1 MDIDFLRDFTVIAQQ
16 ENMTL
21 AADILNI
28 SPSALSNNL
37 HKLEAELGC
46 QLFTRTSKGIR
57 LNDSGR
63 YFLEWVRKNGD
74 FQEKTL
80 KKLEDSTKIRGTL
93 KIGAAV
99 ETDTLFI
106 FLAAFQKRYP
116 EIRLEVYSGKPTQEQ
131 LLLTDLDAFVLPE
144 QDKTLPGVLLGRR
157 NALYVLMRRDH
168 LLAQRKSLSL
178 ENLREEPFVFC
189 ANDSK
194 VDWIYDYC
202 RDHGFQ
208 PKVQILCENL
218 NRSIDVIAN
227 SHILAL
233 GYNTMRMLRESIRDI
248 TAVPLETDETIEQH
262 LFLAW
267 REQPLNPLAN
277 LLSEFA
283 REFDEQGR
291 DAFI

>member
-144 QDKTLPGVLLGRR
+144 KPFRVCFWGGAMLCMCLCGGITSWRSARACRWKTCGR
-157 NALYVLMRRDH
+157 
-168 LLAQRKSLSL
+168 S
-178 ENLREEPFVFC
+178 P
-189 ANDSK
+189 
-194 VDWIYDYC
+194 
-202 RDHGFQ
+202 
-208 PKVQILCENL
+208 LCSAPTTA
-218 NRSIDVIAN
+218 RWTGSMTIA
-227 SHILAL
+227 
-233 GYNTMRMLRESIRDI
+233 EI
-248 TAVPLETDETIEQH
+248 TASSRRSRSYVKI
-262 LFLAW
+262 
-267 REQPLNPLAN
+267 
-277 LLSEFA
+277 
-283 REFDEQGR
+283 
-291 DAFI
+291 

>member
-1 MDIDFLRDFTVIAQQ
+1 M
-16 ENMTL
+16 
-21 AADILNI
+21 
-28 SPSALSNNL
+28 
-37 HKLEAELGC
+37 
-46 QLFTRTSKGIR
+46 
-57 LNDSGR
+57 
-63 YFLEWVRKNGD
+63 
-74 FQEKTL
+74 
-80 KKLEDSTKIRGTL
+80 
-93 KIGAAV
+93 
-99 ETDTLFI
+99 
-106 FLAAFQKRYP
+106 
-116 EIRLEVYSGKPTQEQ
+116 
-131 LLLTDLDAFVLPE
+131 
-144 QDKTLPGVLLGRR
+144 LLGRR

-178 ENLREEPFVFC
+178 EDLREEPFVFC

-233 GYNTMRMLRESIRDI
+233 GYNTMRILRESIRDI
-248 TAVPLETDETIEQH
+248 TAVPLETDEAIEQH

>member
-116 EIRLEVYSGKPTQEQ
+116 EIRLEIYSGKPTQEQ
-131 LLLTDLDAFVLPE
+131 LLLTDLDA
-144 QDKTLPGVLLGRR
+144 
-157 NALYVLMRRDH
+157 
-168 LLAQRKSLSL
+168 
-178 ENLREEPFVFC
+178 
-189 ANDSK
+189 
-194 VDWIYDYC
+194 
-202 RDHGFQ
+202 
-208 PKVQILCENL
+208 
-218 NRSIDVIAN
+218 
-227 SHILAL
+227 
-233 GYNTMRMLRESIRDI
+233 
-248 TAVPLETDETIEQH
+248 
-262 LFLAW
+262 
-267 REQPLNPLAN
+267 
-277 LLSEFA
+277 
-283 REFDEQGR
+283 
-291 DAFI
+291 